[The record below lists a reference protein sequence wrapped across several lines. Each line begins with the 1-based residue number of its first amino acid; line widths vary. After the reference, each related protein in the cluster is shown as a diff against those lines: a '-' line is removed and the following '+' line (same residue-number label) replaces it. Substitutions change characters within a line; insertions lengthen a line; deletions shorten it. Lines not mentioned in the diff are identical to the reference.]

1 VADGRAEPFRVCR
14 ICSGV
19 MQDTDNDT
27 ETEETIVLDKQEARQ
42 AETKTGMPVVL
53 GGGILLAGTLLTLVY
68 AFFL

>member
-1 VADGRAEPFRVCR
+1 
-14 ICSGV
+14 

-53 GGGILLAGTLLTLVY
+53 GGGILLAGTLLPLVY